1 MPVFSGGCEA
11 HLIPFTSIEKIDKT
25 NFNKEMKANLDVLPL
40 NSWIDTNGKPLIIA
54 GPCSAETE
62 EQVTETVTRIAK
74 EGYAHVIRAGVWKP
88 RTRPGSFEGM
98 GEAALPWLAAV
109 KKETGLPIA
118 VEVATPQHIELA
130 LKYGIDIL
138 WIGARTTVN
147 PFNVQ
152 DLADA
157 LKGVDVPVLIKNPVN
172 PDLALWVGA
181 FERIA
186 GAGIKKMAAI
196 HRGFSN
202 AQETKYRNSP
212 MWQLAVELK
221 TLFPQLPIIGDPS
234 HMAGKRAYLF
244 ELAQRALDLNY
255 DGLII
260 ESHRNPDDAWSD
272 ASQQLTPEALGE
284 MLRELEVRKASYGE
298 DFQSELDRLRQ
309 KIDNIDRELLEVL
322 AARMAVVE
330 KLGEYKR
337 DNNVAVLQLDRWKQV
352 HNSRAEQGKK
362 LNLYPEMVEE
372 LFKLIHMESIRK
384 QTEVMNQQPA

>member
-1 MPVFSGGCEA
+1 MLLFSGFKK
-11 HLIPFTSIEKIDKT
+11 HLIAPRSIEKIDKT
-25 NFNKEMKANLDVLPL
+25 NFRKEMKANLDVLPL
-40 NSWIDTNGKPLIIA
+40 SSWIDTNGKPLIIA

-234 HMAGKRAYLF
+234 HMAGKRAYLY

-260 ESHRNPDDAWSD
+260 ESHRSPDDAWSD

-352 HNSRAEQGKK
+352 HTSRAEQAKK

>member
-1 MPVFSGGCEA
+1 
-11 HLIPFTSIEKIDKT
+11 
-25 NFNKEMKANLDVLPL
+25 MKANLDVLPL
-40 NSWIDTNGKPLIIA
+40 SSWIDTAGKPLIIA

-109 KKETGLPIA
+109 KKQTGLPIA
-118 VEVATPQHIELA
+118 VEVATPQHVELA

-152 DLADA
+152 DLADS

-202 AQETKYRNSP
+202 AQESKYRNSP
-212 MWQLAVELK
+212 MWQMAVELK
-221 TLFPQLPIIGDPS
+221 TLFPQLPLIGDPS
-234 HMAGKRAYLF
+234 HMAGKREYLY

-260 ESHRNPDDAWSD
+260 ESHRNPDEAWSD

-284 MLRELEVRKASYGE
+284 MLRSLEIRKPSYGE
-298 DFQSELDRLRQ
+298 DFQSELEQLRQ

-330 KLGEYKR
+330 KLGDYKR
-337 DNNVAVLQLDRWKQV
+337 ENNVAVLQLDRWKQL
-352 HNSRAEQGKK
+352 HTNRADLGKK
-362 LNLYPEMVEE
+362 LNLYPELVEE
-372 LFKLIHMESIRK
+372 MFKLIHMESIRK
-384 QTEVMNQQPA
+384 QTEVMNSQPA

>member
-1 MPVFSGGCEA
+1 
-11 HLIPFTSIEKIDKT
+11 
-25 NFNKEMKANLDVLPL
+25 MKANLDVLPL
-40 NSWIDTNGKPLIIA
+40 SSWIDTAGKPLIIA

-62 EQVTETVTRIAK
+62 EQVSETVSRIAK

-98 GEAALPWLAAV
+98 GEAALPWLVEA
-109 KKETGLPIA
+109 KKQTGLPIA
-118 VEVATPQHIELA
+118 IEVATPQHIELA

-202 AQETKYRNSP
+202 ALETKFRNSP
-212 MWQLAVELK
+212 MWQMAVELK

-234 HMAGKRAYLF
+234 HMAGKRAYLY
-244 ELAQRALDLNY
+244 EIAQRALDLNY

-260 ESHRNPDDAWSD
+260 ESHRNPDEAWSD
-272 ASQQLTPEALGE
+272 ASQQLTPEALGD
-284 MLRELEVRKASYGE
+284 MLRSLEIRKPSYGE
-298 DFQSELDRLRQ
+298 DFQTQLEQMRQ

-337 DNNVAVLQLDRWKQV
+337 ENNVAVLQLDRWKEL
-352 HNSRAEQGKK
+352 HNNRAELGKK
-362 LNLYPEMVEE
+362 LNLYPELVEE
-372 LFKLIHMESIRK
+372 LFKLVHMESIRK
-384 QTEVMNQQPA
+384 QTEVMNSQPA